1 MPILATTSCK
11 RAFGVAYS
19 RALGRPNAIGE
30 TEDAP
35 SPPTRTCYHD
45 PMGGADRLGTIL
57 ATIMAE
63 AQTQYDLVI
72 VDSPTCLRLPSLSR
86 WPP

>member
-1 MPILATTSCK
+1 
-11 RAFGVAYS
+11 
-19 RALGRPNAIGE
+19 
-30 TEDAP
+30 
-35 SPPTRTCYHD
+35 
-45 PMGGADRLGTIL
+45 MGGADRLGTIL